1 MTRSP
6 LPFDEVKATA
16 VTASACASHALNCL
30 PRWWSH
36 NRTLPFVA
44 PQASVLPGCVGV
56 CAERGFG
63 MTANACTKP
72 RWERRARMQAPD
84 VRAQTCTVVSR
95 APDNTP
101 PLALSRLGSWTNV
114 VTAPKCCVMA
124 YFCLPHLKS
133 HARIDVSLEADQ
145 TTWSWS
151 THSALT
157 ASAWPRSTM
166 VWGRRNR
173 TSQSRTV

>member
-1 MTRSP
+1 M
-6 LPFDEVKATA
+6 LDVKATA
-16 VTASACASHALNCL
+16 VTARACASQARSCF

-36 NRTLPFVA
+36 NLTLPFVA

-56 CAERGFG
+56 WAERGFG

-72 RWERRARMQAPD
+72 LCDLKARMQAPE
-84 VRAQTCTVVSR
+84 VRAQTWTVVSL
-95 APDNTP
+95 APDSTP
-101 PLALSRLGSWTNV
+101 PLALSNDGSWTNV
-114 VTAPKCCVMA
+114 VTAPKCWVIA

-133 HARIDVSLEADQ
+133 QARIDVSLEADQ

-157 ASAWPRSTM
+157 ASAWPRKTM

-173 TSQSRTV
+173 TSHNRTV